1 MRKLFL
7 WFWLPVYRIWALH
20 YIRREQRYR
29 FENLTL
35 AVPPGVF
42 HPGIFF
48 STPVFLQF
56 LKNIDFQRKKVLDIG
71 AGSGV
76 LALFA
81 ARQGAEAAALD
92 INPLAVEAVRKNA
105 AANGLH
111 LQTCQS
117 DLFDQ
122 LPVQTF
128 DYLLINPP
136 YYPRIPEND
145 TERAFFA
152 GENLEYFEKLFRQMP
167 AYLHAKS
174 LVWMVLSEDCD
185 LEKIQAAARLFHF
198 GLLPVFERKKWG
210 ERLIVFEIRQQGSPR
225 IL

>member
-7 WFWLPVYRIWALH
+7 WFWLPVYRIWALW
-20 YIRREQRYR
+20 YIRGERVYRYEQLRLIIPR
-29 FENLTL
+29 
-35 AVPPGVF
+35 GVF

-56 LKNIDFQRKKVLDIG
+56 LKNIDFQRKKVLDVG

-81 ARQGAEAAALD
+81 ARQGAEVTALD
-92 INPLAVEAVRKNA
+92 INPLAVETVSRNA
-105 AANGLH
+105 AANGLT
-111 LQTCQS
+111 LQVLQS
-117 DLFDQ
+117 DLFGQ
-122 LPVQTF
+122 LPVQPF

-145 TERAFFA
+145 AERAFFA

-167 AYLHAKS
+167 VYIHGQS
-174 LVWMVLSEDCD
+174 RVWMILSEDCD
-185 LEKIQAAARLFHF
+185 LEKIQAAARFFHF

-210 ERLIVFEIRQQGSPR
+210 ERLIVFEIQQY
-225 IL
+225 

>member
-7 WFWLPVYRIWALH
+7 WFWLPVYRIWALW
-20 YIRREQRYR
+20 YIRQEQVYLYEQLR
-29 FENLTL
+29 LTI
-35 AVPPGVF
+35 PPGVF

-56 LKNIDFQRKKVLDIG
+56 LKKNDFQHKKVLDVG
-71 AGSGV
+71 AGSGM

-81 ARQGAEAAALD
+81 ARQGAEVTALD
-92 INPLAVEAVRKNA
+92 INPLAVKTVRQNA
-105 AANGLH
+105 AANGLY

-122 LPVQTF
+122 LPAQSF

-136 YYPRIPEND
+136 YYSRIPEND

-167 AYLHAKS
+167 AYLHLES
-174 LVWMVLSEDCD
+174 RVWMILSEDCD

-198 GLLPVFERKKWG
+198 DLLPVFERKKWG

>member
-1 MRKLFL
+1 MRNFFL

-35 AVPPGVF
+35 IIPPGVF

-56 LKNIDFQRKKVLDIG
+56 LKNIDFQRKKVLDVG

-81 ARQGAEAAALD
+81 ARQGAEVTALD
-92 INPLAVEAVRKNA
+92 INLLAVETVSRNA
-105 AANGLH
+105 AANGLT
-111 LQTCQS
+111 LQVLQS

-136 YYPRIPEND
+136 YYPRIPAND
-145 TERAFFA
+145 AERAFFA
-152 GENLEYFEKLFRQMP
+152 GENLEYFEKLFRQMQ
-167 AYLHAKS
+167 AYLHGQS
-174 LVWMVLSEDCD
+174 RVWMILSEDCD

-198 GLLPVFERKKWG
+198 DLLPVFERKKWG
-210 ERLIVFEIRQQGSPR
+210 ERLLVFEMQQQ
-225 IL
+225 